1 MKNSVESLIKS
12 AKTAAVFHHINP
24 DADAVGSAL
33 AAAEML
39 KYYGVETVHCFSENP
54 LNEKLLSLDGAE
66 NFNPNPLKAYE
77 LAVVVDCSELSRIGN
92 NCAKIFAKCAHS
104 VVFDHHIGKGEF
116 CDAAVIDVKA
126 GSATQVLYG
135 FIKEFC
141 PGALNAKMANYL
153 YAGLVTDTGG
163 FLFPSVS
170 VATME
175 MAADL
180 YKFDFNPSETARL
193 LLRNNP
199 MRAFKL
205 KAAAMSNARFYDN
218 GRIGLIIF
226 TKKVIANAGAEESD
240 TENIISEII
249 NIDSVQIAF
258 AMTEI
263 SGNAYKVS
271 IRSKGRASAL
281 LCARCFGGGGHNAA
295 AGCRVYGLLED
306 CIDKLVAAARD
317 TAEDA

>member
-1 MKNSVESLIKS
+1 MNNNIVALIKS

-39 KYYGVETVHCFSENP
+39 KSFGLTTVHCFSENAF
-54 LNEKLLSLDGAE
+54 NEKLLSIKGTAE
-66 NFNPNPLKAYE
+66 FNPEPLRSYD

-92 NCAKIFAKCAHS
+92 NCAKIFAKCAKS
-104 VVFDHHIGKGEF
+104 VVFDHHIGDGRF
-116 CDAAVIDVKA
+116 CDAAEIDVKA
-126 GSATQVLYG
+126 GAAAQVLYK

-141 PGALNAKMANYL
+141 PEALNAKTADYL

-163 FLFPSVS
+163 FLYPSVS
-170 VATME
+170 SATME

-180 YKFDFNPSETARL
+180 YKYDFNPSETARL

-205 KAAAMSNARFYDN
+205 KAAAISNARFYDE
-218 GRIGLIIF
+218 GRIGLIVF
-226 TKKVIANAGAEESD
+226 TKKLFANAGAEESD

-249 NIDSVQIAF
+249 NIDTVRIAF

-263 SGNAYKVS
+263 SDNAYKVS

-306 CIDKLVAAARD
+306 CIDNLVAAARD